1 MLNLRARPYAPS
13 PWYILAFALGLL
25 GLAIHVFLF
34 WPGGVSVDTRSQ
46 FRQATTGLYD
56 SWHPPSMAF
65 LWRLLDTFVPGTLGM
80 FTLQTLT
87 LFLGLFL
94 FWDIYRA
101 RSKAG
106 ACAVFLIPLTPMF
119 VGISGMIWKD
129 IQVAGFGLLAYGIF
143 LSHYEGLFKARVVLG
158 ICIVLVCAFR
168 HNGIFLVLPILIWY
182 AAALTWRKIPALLK
196 V

>member
-1 MLNLRARPYAPS
+1 MARAKDQPLRRISFSKLVRWSINLDNRLMLNLRARPSSLSA
-13 PWYILAFALGLL
+13 WYLLAFALGLL
-25 GLAIHVFLF
+25 GLALHIFLF

-65 LWRLLDTFVPGTLGM
+65 LWRLVNVLVPGTLGM
-80 FTLQTLT
+80 FILQTLT
-87 LFLGLFL
+87 LFVGLLL

-101 RSKAG
+101 RSKAV

-119 VGISGMIWKD
+119 LGISGMIWKD

-143 LSHYEGLFKARVVLG
+143 LSRYERLFKARVVFRNLHRPCL
-158 ICIVLVCAFR
+158 CI
-168 HNGIFLVLPILIWY
+168 
-182 AAALTWRKIPALLK
+182 
-196 V
+196 